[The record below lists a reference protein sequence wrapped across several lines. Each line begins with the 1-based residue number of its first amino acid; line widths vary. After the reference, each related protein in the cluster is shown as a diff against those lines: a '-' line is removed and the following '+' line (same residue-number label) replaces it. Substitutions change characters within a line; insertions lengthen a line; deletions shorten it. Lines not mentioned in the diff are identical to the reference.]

1 MHSLVES
8 HILDADKLARFLF
21 DYGGTLIPHGKPPG
35 SEDLSRILDILTK
48 LTADPR
54 NAVYVI
60 SGRTKINIETDLGC
74 IPGLGL
80 RLVALFIAC
89 VEWDTNRTLTL
100 VLKMDFI
107 SNPKEKNG
115 NKCTITSILVGNL
128 Q

>member
-1 MHSLVES
+1 MTIQAFHFINNPS
-8 HILDADKLARFLF
+8 RFLF

-80 RLVALFIAC
+80 RLVSFFFSFFY
-89 VEWDTNRTLTL
+89 VQ
-100 VLKMDFI
+100 K
-107 SNPKEKNG
+107 KKKKKKN
-115 NKCTITSILVGNL
+115 
-128 Q
+128 